1 MRLNCKAGWKAG
13 KHDALPGLLLAL
25 AFSLLAEVAVC
36 RQAFAGGNEP
46 TVDDGLAASR
56 RGRVERIHSGF
67 DDAEG
72 SLPQSE
78 RERPIGGNRFHSL
91 GPGADSSPGFDQ
103 DRSGMRR
110 RLRRSFNGAGL
121 PEESTGM
128 GGGRQFGA
136 AMRRPAGAGGFG
148 GRNFLGGPLNFQ
160 KLGLSDEQKNT
171 IRDLRS
177 KNAGKAR
184 ELRTALRDGRTEMR
198 QLLFSPDATE
208 AQIKAKR
215 RALRQMQDQMEE
227 MQIDDF
233 LSMRSVLTA
242 EQRKR
247 LPEIMPESDRQG
259 KPPGP
264 PPAAQSGPTS
274 HRRDRHELK
283 GGRFNGRP
291 DGPPQEPVD

>member
-1 MRLNCKAGWKAG
+1 MRFNCKAGWQASKNS
-13 KHDALPGLLLAL
+13 ALPGLLLAL
-25 AFSLLAEVAVC
+25 AFGLLAEGAVC
-36 RQAFAGGNEP
+36 RQAAAGGNEP
-46 TVDDGLAASR
+46 TVDDGPAASR
-56 RGRVERIHSGF
+56 RGRVESLHPGIDDVSGP
-67 DDAEG
+67 
-72 SLPQSE
+72 LPQ
-78 RERPIGGNRFHSL
+78 RDRARPFGSSRFNSL
-91 GPGADSSPGFDQ
+91 EAGADGPPGFEQ
-103 DRSGMRR
+103 DRAGMRR
-110 RLRRSFNGAGL
+110 RLRRSFNGEGS
-121 PEESTGM
+121 PEESNRL
-128 GGGRQFGA
+128 GGRQFGA
-136 AMRRPAGAGGFG
+136 GMRRPVGAGGFG
-148 GRNFLGGPLNFQ
+148 GRSFLGGPLNFQ

-247 LPEIMPESDRQG
+247 LPEIMPDSGSQG
-259 KPPGP
+259 RPPGMP
-264 PPAAQSGPTS
+264 SAAQSGPP
-274 HRRDRHELK
+274 HREMHELR
-283 GGRFNGRP
+283 GERFKERT
-291 DGPPQEPVD
+291 DSLPQQPID